1 MANKKMHHAVIG
13 ADTYEVI
20 DQAARESIAENFD
33 ATTDYTAG
41 EYVYNNAV
49 LYRFT
54 ADHDAGAWTGTD
66 AEEVK
71 VGTEISTLFRL
82 NFFIIIIIN
91 KPVSRQCLSQFIILR
106 LNHLIS

>member
-71 VGTEISTLFRL
+71 VGTEISTLNQSL
-82 NFFIIIIIN
+82 AALGLSVVSGAIN
-91 KPVSRQCLSQFIILR
+91 ITYEEVSA
-106 LNHLIS
+106 